1 MGTAM
6 RAAGGGRKQ
15 NLPTKNKSSLT
26 RIAPPKELLSETAIG
41 LWKTQSKILIER
53 GTFELEDAPLLLAYC
68 NSFHLMI
75 TAEKV
80 ITKLALKDLENL
92 GLADL
97 GGTGGLKKHKFQI
110 KSPIPEKF
118 NMGTGHINFFKNK
131 KKKGNRMG
139 HPLDQQPNAPA
150 TPEVAAEVKRLI
162 EAANPGVS
170 AP

>member
-15 NLPTKNKSSLT
+15 NSPTKNKSSLT

-97 GGTGGLKKHKFQI
+97 GGTGGLKKHPAVAVRNDCVSQLARLGSLLGLDPLSRI
-110 KSPIPEKF
+110 RMTGGSSPEEEENEF
-118 NMGTGHINFFKNK
+118 DEF
-131 KKKGNRMG
+131 
-139 HPLDQQPNAPA
+139 
-150 TPEVAAEVKRLI
+150 
-162 EAANPGVS
+162 
-170 AP
+170 